1 VWTERST
8 GLQNMRLLIVAISF
22 LFVWSAPAKELVV
35 TTWNLQWFPSGSSLR
50 TSEYKET
57 ERIRQ
62 AVAILKS
69 IDADIVL
76 LQEVRDFATC
86 HRLAKEVGSL
96 KVAIC
101 SQFTE
106 FGGKIGWQQIAIL
119 HFSPYLL
126 TSTELD
132 DFFDAADRLGP
143 SARVSRRRV
152 CVGVDFFRV
161 CVALSPAPG
170 VDFLKGG
177 DQDHWDDL

>member
-1 VWTERST
+1 MEPY
-8 GLQNMRLLIVAISF
+8 F
-22 LFVWSAPAKELVV
+22 
-35 TTWNLQWFPSGSSLR
+35 
-50 TSEYKET
+50 
-57 ERIRQ
+57 
-62 AVAILKS
+62 
-69 IDADIVL
+69 DIAA
-76 LQEVRDFATC
+76 ATDTP
-86 HRLAKEVGSL
+86 VPN
-96 KVAIC
+96 
-101 SQFTE
+101 
-106 FGGKIGWQQIAIL
+106 L

-177 DQDHWDDL
+177 DQDHWDDLQNQN